1 MTPVVRILLVSNI
14 AVFVLQ
20 GMSPL
25 VEGIG
30 IFVPQLILVRPWT
43 IVTYMFLHGSFT
55 HILFNMLGL
64 YFFGAQVE
72 DRMGSKRF
80 TIMYF
85 LAGISGA
92 LLSMI
97 LAPGAALVG
106 ASAGVF
112 GVMLSF
118 ARYWPDQP
126 IHIWGIIPVPARL
139 LVIITTVIAIWSGI
153 GSTRGMGRGDN
164 IAHFAHLGGYVG
176 AYLYMRWLERGRHDW
191 KKKVA
196 TVAPA
201 TTKRVEGDWKKI
213 DLAQVH
219 AVNRD
224 EVKRLLEKIA
234 ADGIGAL
241 TPQERLFLSNFVPLG
256 GQPSAPPS

>member
-1 MTPVVRILLVSNI
+1 MTPVVRVLLATNV

-20 GMSPL
+20 GVTPY
-25 VEGIG
+25 VEGFG
-30 IFVPQLILVRPWT
+30 IFVPRLVLVRPWT

-64 YFFGAQVE
+64 YFFGSQVE

-80 TIMYF
+80 TMMYF
-85 LAGISGA
+85 LSGIFGA
-92 LLSMI
+92 LLS
-97 LAPGAALVG
+97 LLLSPGAALVG
-106 ASAGVF
+106 ASGGVF
-112 GVMLSF
+112 GVMLAF

-126 IHIWGIIPVPARL
+126 IHIWGIIPVPARI
-139 LVIITTVIAIWSGI
+139 LVIITTVVAIYSGI
-153 GSTRGMGRGDN
+153 RPGRGDN
-164 IAHFAHLGGYVG
+164 IAHFAHLGGYLG
-176 AYLYMRWLERGRHDW
+176 AWLYLRWLERGRHEW

-201 TTKRVEGDWKKI
+201 TTKRIEGDWKKI